1 MAKLTT
7 QTVKNIMSA
16 VLGQTE
22 GNDVATKLNQ
32 ADALADGATHRLVS
46 LIIATNVSQTVDFG
60 ILRVG
65 DQVMMIPATAGS
77 ADQIGPIAVAGN
89 LGQAAVVGN
98 AYMVI
103 RSVVAPL
110 AAAVTTEKF

>member
-7 QTVKNIMSA
+7 QTVKNLMSA

-32 ADALADGATHRLVS
+32 ADALAEGVTHKFVS
-46 LIIATNVSQTVDFG
+46 LIIATNVSQTIDFG

-98 AYMVI
+98 AYLVF
-103 RSVVAPL
+103 RSVVTPL
-110 AAAVTTEKF
+110 AAAVTSEKF